1 MSRPLPHPEIGD
13 LRLADVLHALSDPVR
28 LAIVA
33 ELAGAAQSLNCTQ
46 TAARLKLS
54 MPKSTCSQHYRVLRE
69 AGVIACERNGVDLN
83 SHVRRADLE
92 ARFPGL
98 LDSVLKALGREQSAA

>member
-1 MSRPLPHPEIGD
+1 MSRSLPHPPIGQ
-13 LRLADVLHALSDPVR
+13 LHIAAVLHALSDPVR

-33 ELAGAAQSLNCTQ
+33 ELVRAGVALNCTQ
-46 TAARLKLS
+46 TAARLKLV

-69 AGVIACERNGVDLN
+69 AGVIACERHGVDLH

-98 LDSVLKALGREQSAA
+98 LESVLRAVDQEAPAA